1 MLTYNEPT
9 TAARRGFFGLAVTS
23 LAFALAFLPAPLVV
37 LYQLNDECLR
47 TTSWGAEHAAWDTLF
62 RIPPAPVARP
72 LDLMVRTAVFG
83 AMLVAL
89 FLIAT
94 SIATFRSRAAAFRL
108 HALYVP
114 IQVVVMVAVMVA
126 AHRFSAA
133 LDLSNDQRNWALEL
147 SRESA
152 VRKFA
157 MIVGGL
163 GLLYPFVLA
172 LLYWRWKTDDSGMA
186 HAARMTR

>member
-1 MLTYNEPT
+1 MLTYKEPT

-47 TTSWGAEHAAWDTLF
+47 TTSWGAQHAAWDTLY
-62 RIPPAPVARP
+62 RIPQSPVARP
-72 LDLMVRTAVFG
+72 LPLMVRTAVLG
-83 AMLVAL
+83 SILVAG
-89 FLIAT
+89 FLVVAAV
-94 SIATFRSRAAAFRL
+94 ATFRSRSAALRL
-108 HALYVP
+108 HVLYVP
-114 IQVVVMVAVMVA
+114 LQVIVMAALMLA
-126 AHRFSAA
+126 AHRFSTA

-147 SRESA
+147 SREST

-157 MIVGGL
+157 LIVGGL

-172 LLYWRWKTDDSGMA
+172 LLYWRWKRDDTRLTQD
-186 HAARMTR
+186 ARMTR